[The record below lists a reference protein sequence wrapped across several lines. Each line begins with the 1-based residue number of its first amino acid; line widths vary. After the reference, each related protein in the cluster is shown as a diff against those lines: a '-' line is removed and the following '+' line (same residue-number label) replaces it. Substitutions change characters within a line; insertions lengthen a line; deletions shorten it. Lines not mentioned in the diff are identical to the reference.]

1 MAPGRR
7 ITDMTDNELT
17 NEVRAILQG
26 AARTIPQ
33 AHVNRIVLAMLDD
46 IRKKQTEII
55 NAQGEH
61 AKRIKELE
69 DKSLVMFAQRRPAV
83 AVGMGMVLLTLLNA
97 WFVSSWRR
105 PLVQIIGEIVGLDIP
120 EELIP

>member
-1 MAPGRR
+1 L
-7 ITDMTDNELT
+7 TDNELAA
-17 NEVRAILQG
+17 EVRAILQG
-26 AARTIPQ
+26 PSRTIPQ

-69 DKSLVMFAQRRPAV
+69 DKSVVMFAQRRPAV
-83 AVGMGMVLLTLLNA
+83 AVGVGLGLLTLLNA
-97 WFVSSWRR
+97 WFVSGWRR
-105 PLVQIIGEIVGLDIP
+105 PFVQFVGGLAGLDIP
-120 EELIP
+120 EEFIP